1 MNSARD
7 TAATA
12 LVRKLYP
19 TARLPSYQT
28 QGAIGADLHFH
39 DPDAAGAE
47 ISSQTKIF
55 KTGLAIVPPPG
66 FYVRIAPRSGL
77 GSKGVHVMGGVIDP
91 DYRDELGVILVQAPG
106 HAPIQVKHGDRI
118 AQLVFERA
126 EQVQFSEVEA
136 LDDTPRGGGGFG
148 STGMAG

>member
-1 MNSARD
+1 MIPARD
-7 TAATA
+7 TSATA

-19 TARLPSYQT
+19 TASLPSYQT
-28 QGAIGADLHFH
+28 PDAIGADLHFH
-39 DPDAAGAE
+39 DPDGRGVE
-47 ISSQTKIF
+47 ITSQTKIF

-77 GSKGVHVMGGVIDP
+77 GSNGVHVMGGVIDP

-106 HAPIQVKHGDRI
+106 HAPIKVKHGDRI

-126 EQVQFSEVEA
+126 EQVNLTEVDA
-136 LDDTPRGGGGFG
+136 LDETKRGSGGFG